1 LIVYLNAKSLL
12 YFIEFLVKVFWLVE
26 RGVQLYL
33 LVFMFSEEKSKIFL
47 PCRYLFDKVVLK
59 PFYTLALFPET
70 VLEISISSLIDSK
83 AVLLAAHPL
92 T

>member
-1 LIVYLNAKSLL
+1 MIVYLNAKSLL
-12 YFIEFLVKVFWLVE
+12 YFIEFLVKVFWHVE